1 MTTPR
6 DSGPLMRLER
16 ADFGSLIGA
25 LRNKGYT
32 VLGPTE
38 QSGAIVLD
46 ELRSVED
53 LPIGRT
59 DRQTNG
65 SYRLEQAS
73 SGSCFGYAAGPHS
86 WKRYLFPPRLTLVH
100 SHRSN
105 GSLEFSA
112 ADREEPPLLAFLG
125 VRPCDVHALKI
136 HDRVFLSDRYGDA
149 SYEARRKRT
158 FIIAVNCT
166 QPSGTCFCVSMNTGP
181 SAGSGFDLALTEVIN
196 GSEHFFLLQT
206 GTPEGDAIAG
216 LLNTRPATGAE
227 QQQSR
232 ELLERA
238 ASSMGR
244 SLNTEGLPE
253 LLSENLTHRRW
264 DNIGRRCLACSNCT
278 MVCPTCFCS
287 TVIDSS
293 DLPGDEADRT
303 RVWDSCF
310 TAEFS
315 YLHGGS
321 VRPSIKGRFRQ
332 WMTHKLSTWVDQF
345 GTLGCVGCGRC
356 ITWCPVGID
365 ITEEARIIR
374 EQLSAE
380 SPVSTKGN

>member
-1 MTTPR
+1 
-6 DSGPLMRLER
+6 MRLES
-16 ADFGSLIGA
+16 AEFGSLIGA

-53 LPIGRT
+53 LPIGRV

-65 SYRLEQAS
+65 SYRLEPAS
-73 SGSCFGYAAGPHS
+73 TGSYFGYAVGPHS
-86 WKRYLFPPRLTLVH
+86 WKRYLFPSQVTLVH

-105 GSLEFSA
+105 GSLEFASA
-112 ADREEPPLLAFLG
+112 DHEEPPLLAFLG
-125 VRPCDVHALKI
+125 VRPCEVHALQI
-136 HDRVFLSDRYGDA
+136 HDRVFLGDRYGDA
-149 SYEARRKRT
+149 SYEARRKRA

-166 QPSGTCFCVSMNTGP
+166 QPSGTCFCASMKTGP
-181 SAGSGFDLALTEVIN
+181 SIGSGFDLALTEVVT
-196 GSEHFFLLQT
+196 GSGHYFLLQA

-216 LLNTRPATGAE
+216 LLSTRPATEAE
-227 QQQSR
+227 QLQGR
-232 ELLERA
+232 ELLEQA

-244 SLNTEGLPE
+244 VLNTDGLPE
-253 LLSENLTHRRW
+253 LLSENLTHRQW
-264 DNIGRRCLACSNCT
+264 DDIGRRCLACSNCT

-293 DLPGDEADRT
+293 DLPGNAADRT

-332 WMTHKLSTWVDQF
+332 WMTHKLSTWMDQF
-345 GTLGCVGCGRC
+345 GSFGCVGCGRC

-374 EQLSAE
+374 EHLSAE
-380 SPVSTKGN
+380 TPVSTKGN

>member
-6 DSGPLMRLER
+6 DSGPLMRLEG
-16 ADFGSLIGA
+16 ADLGSLIGA

-46 ELRSVED
+46 ELRSVGD
-53 LPIGRT
+53 LPIGRV

-73 SGSCFGYAAGPHS
+73 ADSYFGYAVGPHS
-86 WKRYLFPPRLTLVH
+86 WKRYLFPARVTLMH
-100 SHRSN
+100 SRRNN
-105 GSLEFSA
+105 GSLEFA
-112 ADREEPPLLAFLG
+112 PADHEEPPLLAFLG
-125 VRPCDVHALKI
+125 VRPCEVHALQI
-136 HDRVFLSDRYGDA
+136 HDRVFLGDRYGDA
-149 SYEARRKRT
+149 SYETRRKRVC
-158 FIIAVNCT
+158 IIAVNCT
-166 QPSGTCFCVSMNTGP
+166 QPSGTCFCASMKTGP
-181 SAGSGFDLALTEVIN
+181 SVESGFDLALTEVLA
-196 GSEHFFLLQT
+196 GSDHFFLLQS

-227 QQQSR
+227 QEQGR
-232 ELLERA
+232 ELLEQA

-244 SLNTEGLPE
+244 FLDTQRLPQ
-253 LLSENLTHRRW
+253 LLAENLAHRQW
-264 DNIGRRCLACSNCT
+264 DDIGRRCLACSNCT

-293 DLPGDEADRT
+293 DLPGNEADRT

-345 GTLGCVGCGRC
+345 GTVGCVGCGRC

-374 EQLSAE
+374 ERLSTE
-380 SPVSTKGN
+380 TPVSTRGN